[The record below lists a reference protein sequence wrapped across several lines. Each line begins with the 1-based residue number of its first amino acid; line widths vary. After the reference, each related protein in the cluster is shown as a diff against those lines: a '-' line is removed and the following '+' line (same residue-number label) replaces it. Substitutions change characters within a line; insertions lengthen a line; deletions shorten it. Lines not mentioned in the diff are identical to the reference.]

1 MPPKKTPENIK
12 SMFNALAPK
21 YDFFNEI
28 ISFGLHRIIKKLA
41 IKELDI
47 KKGYKVLD
55 LCTGTGD
62 VAGLVKQMHPDSD
75 VFGVDFSQKMLSIAS
90 SEYPDI
96 DFSLQDCCD
105 LHFDNNYF
113 DVATMTFGL
122 RNIENYDKAL
132 SEVHRIL
139 KECGVFMHLD
149 FGKSSE
155 FFDNFFK
162 AVIKFLVMPF
172 VKDKNTWN
180 YLLQSKEA
188 FFSPDELIKIVEDKG
203 FILIKKKG
211 FLFGVISAQYFR
223 VHCKL

>member
-1 MPPKKTPENIK
+1 MPPEKTPENIK
-12 SMFNALAPK
+12 SMFNALASE
-21 YDFFNEI
+21 YDFFNRI
-28 ISFGLHRIIKKLA
+28 ISFGLHRIIKKLS

-47 KKGYKVLD
+47 KKGHKVLD

-62 VAGLVKQMHPDSD
+62 VARLVKQMHPDSD

-90 SEYPDI
+90 SKYPDI

-105 LHFDNNYF
+105 LSFDNNYF
-113 DVATMTFGL
+113 DVATMTFEL

-155 FFDNFFK
+155 FFDIFFK

-172 VKDKNTWN
+172 VKDKNTWT

-188 FFSPDELIKIVEDKG
+188 FFSPDELIKIAEDKG
-203 FILIKKKG
+203 FELIKKKD

-223 VHCKL
+223 IHGKL